1 MGTCL
6 TQDTFWNQ
14 GYGTCCLVGCGYDG
28 QKGSQDNLEAFGLSN
43 QVDLEV
49 VVCEMEM
56 TKRETGE

>member
-1 MGTCL
+1 M
-6 TQDTFWNQ
+6 
-14 GYGTCCLVGCGYDG
+14 GCGYDG

-49 VVCEMEM
+49 VFCEMEM